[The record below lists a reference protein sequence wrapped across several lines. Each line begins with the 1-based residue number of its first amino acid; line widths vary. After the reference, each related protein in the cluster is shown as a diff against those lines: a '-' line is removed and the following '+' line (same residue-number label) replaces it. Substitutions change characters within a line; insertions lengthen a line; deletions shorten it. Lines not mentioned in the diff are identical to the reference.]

1 MIGFVLLIVAIV
13 LSGILFPIGFIY
25 AITKK
30 FFKAVGGFFFAIA
43 LSIDQSANVI
53 CSELFNDVLLKNDA
67 KNKVM
72 FGDPDKTISFVLGK
86 NLLNGSLNRF
96 GIALTKFLNL
106 IEKDHVFKAIQ
117 KEEKK

>member
-1 MIGFVLLIVAIV
+1 MIGFVLLILAIA
-13 LSGILFPIGFIY
+13 LSGILFPIGFVY

-53 CSELFNDVLLKNDA
+53 CSELFNDLLLKKDS
-67 KNKVM
+67 KNKVL

-86 NLLNGSLNRF
+86 NFLNGSLNQI
-96 GIALTKFLNL
+96 GIALSKFLNL
-106 IEKDHVFKAIQ
+106 IEKDHVFKAIE